1 MPEKDPTNYPM
12 IMYVWVVAL
21 AAWGGVVNYIS
32 KVRSGAA
39 RRFNFAELLGEIV
52 TSGFVGVLVFWI
64 CEYYQVPPLASAPII
79 GIAGHYGARTIWVIE
94 RFLERRYGMGRIDD

>member
-1 MPEKDPTNYPM
+1 MPVKDPTSYPV
-12 IMYVWVVAL
+12 IMYVWVVTL

-64 CEYYQVPPLASAPII
+64 LEYYQVPPLAAAPII

-94 RFLERRYGMGRIDD
+94 RHLERRYGVGDIDD